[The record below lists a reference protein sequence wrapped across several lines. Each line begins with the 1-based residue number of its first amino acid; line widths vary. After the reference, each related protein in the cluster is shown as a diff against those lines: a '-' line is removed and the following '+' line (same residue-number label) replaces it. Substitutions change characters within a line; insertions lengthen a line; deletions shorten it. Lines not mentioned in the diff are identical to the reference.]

1 MDLVKKMNKNKKRKG
16 TPIVAGVSKV
26 PKTSDTQKTPKPESV
41 DLPTKPPK
49 APKVVAEPVVKS
61 VEKPSSS
68 TGKTSKKIG
77 AAKSESEIELCYVDR
92 VEDAK
97 LVRKTVA
104 LSVEQ
109 QAQGP
114 SLTGLEILEKP
125 TLDASAKSKEFLK
138 WFLWPLPV
146 DEFFNAY
153 YEKRTMLLKRNM
165 PHFWDGWFST
175 SHLRDLVDEG
185 RLNYGTDIDVT
196 MYKNGQRFTLNVAS
210 EEPAA
215 PEVLWDLFENSKC
228 SVRVL
233 RPQEYAPN
241 VSRML
246 SLMEESFLSGFGS
259 NAYYTPAGS
268 QGFAPHWDDVEAF
281 VLQLEGR
288 KKWKIHGLGSE
299 EEILPRFSSRNFQQE
314 EVGDTIMEV
323 VLEPGDLLYF
333 PRGTIHQAMSDDE
346 TDSFHLTVSCAQ
358 KNCWSDLM
366 DIAVNA
372 ALIQASKTMPAFRE
386 SLPRDYGNYMGV
398 MFSDLEKSDKRKAF
412 LRTAMAL
419 CEAFSEKFLP
429 QQIDDAADKMM
440 CRFLYDRQPPQA
452 ILSSEEQGLDT
463 TAAEEALLHSS
474 NGQKEIEEDDEMP
487 ALVAP
492 KAASK
497 MAVDQEGDSNPD
509 EDEVTEETKFR
520 LVSKHCCRLVIEEMA
535 SLYYASENTTK
546 YHEVDSMKIT
556 MPLVYAEAIEFLV
569 QQYPKYTA
577 VKDLPLESEEEKLDL
592 VNELLDHQIAMVE

>member
-1 MDLVKKMNKNKKRKG
+1 VNKNKKRKG
-16 TPIVAGVSKV
+16 APIVAGVTKV
-26 PKTSDTQKTPKPESV
+26 AKTSEAQKPPKIESV
-41 DLPTKPPK
+41 DAPTRPPK
-49 APKVVAEPVVKS
+49 APKAVTETVSKAT
-61 VEKPSSS
+61 EKPVASSS
-68 TGKTSKKIG
+68 
-77 AAKSESEIELCYVDR
+77 KSTKVVEASSSGSAIELTYVDR

-97 LVRKTVA
+97 PVRKSVA
-104 LSVEQ
+104 VTPEQ
-109 QAQGP
+109 LLHGP
-114 SLTGLEILEKP
+114 STTGLDILEKP
-125 TLDASAKSKEFLK
+125 TLNVASKAKDFLK

-146 DEFFNAY
+146 DEFFSAY
-153 YEKRTMLLKRNM
+153 YEKRVFLLKRHM
-165 PHFWDGWFST
+165 PTYWDGWFS
-175 SHLRDLVDEG
+175 SAHLRALVDEG
-185 RLNYGTDIDVT
+185 RLNYGTDVDVT

-215 PEVLWDLFENSKC
+215 PEVLWDLFQNSKC

-233 RPQEYAPN
+233 RPQEYANN

-246 SLMEESFLSGFGS
+246 ALLEESFLSGFGS

-288 KKWKIHGLGSE
+288 KRWKIHGLGGD
-299 EEILPRFSSRNFQQE
+299 EEILPRFSSRNFHPE
-314 EVGDTIMEV
+314 EVGATVMEV
-323 VLEPGDLLYF
+323 VLEPGDMLYF

-386 SLPRDYGNYMGV
+386 GLPRDYGNYMGV
-398 MFSDLEKSDKRKAF
+398 MFSDMEKDEKRKAF

-452 ILSSEEQGLDT
+452 TLSSEEQGLST
-463 TAAEEALLHSS
+463 TAIQEAQIYSS
-474 NGQKEIEEDDEMP
+474 HANGASKKKSSQMDTDEPSEANEDASDEDAPPGLEAAQDDDEP
-487 ALVAP
+487 IT
-492 KAASK
+492 
-497 MAVDQEGDSNPD
+497 
-509 EDEVTEETKFR
+509 EDTKFR
-520 LVSKHCCRLVIEEMA
+520 LVSKHCCRLVIEEEA

-546 YHEVDSMKIT
+546 YHEVDSMKIP
-556 MPLVYAEAIEFLV
+556 MPLIYAESIEFLV
-569 QQYPKYTA
+569 QQYPKYVA
-577 VKDLPLESEEEKLDL
+577 VKELPLETEEERLDL

>member
-1 MDLVKKMNKNKKRKG
+1 
-16 TPIVAGVSKV
+16 
-26 PKTSDTQKTPKPESV
+26 
-41 DLPTKPPK
+41 
-49 APKVVAEPVVKS
+49 
-61 VEKPSSS
+61 
-68 TGKTSKKIG
+68 
-77 AAKSESEIELCYVDR
+77 
-92 VEDAK
+92 
-97 LVRKTVA
+97 
-104 LSVEQ
+104 
-109 QAQGP
+109 
-114 SLTGLEILEKP
+114 
-125 TLDASAKSKEFLK
+125 
-138 WFLWPLPV
+138 
-146 DEFFNAY
+146 
-153 YEKRTMLLKRNM
+153 
-165 PHFWDGWFST
+165 
-175 SHLRDLVDEG
+175 
-185 RLNYGTDIDVT
+185 
-196 MYKNGQRFTLNVAS
+196 
-210 EEPAA
+210 
-215 PEVLWDLFENSKC
+215 
-228 SVRVL
+228 
-233 RPQEYAPN
+233 
-241 VSRML
+241 
-246 SLMEESFLSGFGS
+246 LMEESFLSGFGS

-314 EVGDTIMEV
+314 EVGDTIMEI

-429 QQIDDAADKMM
+429 QQIDDASDKMM

-452 ILSSEEQGLDT
+452 ILSSLEQGLDA
-463 TAAEEALLHSS
+463 TASEEALMHTAS
-474 NGQKEIEEDDEMP
+474 NGQKESNNDNDSDGDEMP

-492 KAASK
+492 KGASK
-497 MAVDQEGDSNPD
+497 MSIDEQDEPDDD
-509 EDEVTEETKFR
+509 EDITEETKFR

-556 MPLVYAEAIEFLV
+556 MPLIYAEAIEFLV

-577 VKDLPLESEEEKLDL
+577 VKDLPLETEEERLDL